1 MTDDPSELDEAIDA
15 LNGLG
20 HEPLS
25 PADETLRH
33 AAYLLIEH
41 ARLQGV
47 VIAEQQGEIGKLWNR
62 IKGLESTVHMLNG
75 RTRGSVKIGGLR

>member
-47 VIAEQQGEIGKLWNR
+47 VIADLRRRVERLSRQAAAR
-62 IKGLESTVHMLNG
+62 KGGG
-75 RTRGSVKIGGLR
+75 R